1 MPQNNAMPFF
11 KRTGNVKEGQIEE
24 TVKAQWNPGDSNPQ
38 TLDYMACA
46 QRLCHDCIPNRIN
59 FSPNPNT
66 FFVILPTGGAAGIQ
80 TQDLLKDA
88 LPIELSGCGK
98 ENKLTWYCWPGQL

>member
-38 TLDYMACA
+38 LLNHTALYRTPLIAYKIEPYDM
-46 QRLCHDCIPNRIN
+46 
-59 FSPNPNT
+59 
-66 FFVILPTGGAAGIQ
+66 PTQ
-80 TQDLLKDA
+80 PLL
-88 LPIELSGCGK
+88 
-98 ENKLTWYCWPGQL
+98 Y